1 MYYESNLEDVL
12 SLTSYIVE
20 LKLRENIKKH
30 KRDLQKTAATLSA
43 NDPVNSS
50 IAILAI
56 EGTSVLL
63 DHGLCKLEKS
73 SKKTKCI
80 TK

>member
-1 MYYESNLEDVL
+1 M

-30 KRDLQKTAATLSA
+30 KRDLQKTAATLLA

-56 EGTSVLL
+56 EGTSILL
-63 DHGLCKLEKS
+63 DHGLCKLEES
-73 SKKTKCI
+73 SKKTKRI